1 MVLKKHIFLFIIFFL
16 FILFFFI
23 KLNGKYIENFK
34 SSKKIILMGDSVFD
48 NEKYVKNDN
57 IKKIIKK
64 NKNIDL
70 LFLARDDSVINNIS
84 EQKNKIEETFNNENV
99 DCFISIGGNDLLNKY
114 ENNYNLNYQNGKEKE
129 LEIIWNKYE
138 KTIIDLN
145 KFKFNIILLDVYF
158 PPTMSMY
165 FDIIKKWNEKL
176 YEFVENNNFKI
187 LKVSDLLKTKKDFID
202 KIEPS
207 KIGSKKIA
215 KKVMEFK

>member
-16 FILFFFI
+16 IMIYFFI
-23 KLNGKYIENFK
+23 KINGKYIENFK
-34 SSKKIILMGDSVFD
+34 SSKKIILMGDSLFD
-48 NEKYVKNDN
+48 NKKYVKNDN
-57 IKKIIKK
+57 VEEIIKN

-114 ENNYNLNYQNGKEKE
+114 ENNYNFNYQNGKEKE

-138 KTIIDLN
+138 KTIIDLKKN
-145 KFKFNIILLDVYF
+145 KFNIILLDVYF

-207 KIGSKKIA
+207 KIGSKNIA
-215 KKVMEFK
+215 KAVMEFK

>member
-1 MVLKKHIFLFIIFFL
+1 
-16 FILFFFI
+16 
-23 KLNGKYIENFK
+23 
-34 SSKKIILMGDSVFD
+34 MGDSLFD

-57 IKKIIKK
+57 VKKIIKN

>member
-1 MVLKKHIFLFIIFFL
+1 MVLKKHIFLFIIIFL

-48 NEKYVKNDN
+48 NKKYVKNEN
-57 IKKIIKK
+57 VEEIIKK

-70 LFLARDDSVINNIS
+70 LFLARDDSVINDIS
-84 EQKNKIEETFNNENV
+84 EQKKNIKNEFNNKNV

-114 ENNYNLNYQNGKEKE
+114 ENNYNLNYKNGKEKE
-129 LEIIWNKYE
+129 LEKIWKKYE
-138 KTIIDLN
+138 KTIMDLN

-187 LKVSDLLKTKKDFID
+187 LKVSDLLKSKNDFID

-207 KIGSKKIA
+207 KLGSKNIA
-215 KKVMEFK
+215 KAVMEF

>member
-165 FDIIKKWNEKL
+165 FNIIKKWNEKL